1 MTNIIEG
8 VEVTI
13 LLQTMTQLCPD
24 YSRDDVT
31 AWL

>member
-1 MTNIIEG
+1 MTNTIVCAEI
-8 VEVTI
+8 TI